1 MPCNGWSNAVGDIAK
16 RNGPID
22 IAVVGHTNAGKTS
35 LLRTLTR
42 QVHFGAVSD
51 RPGTTR
57 HVEAIDLDIG
67 GQTLVRY
74 FDTPGLE
81 DSVALQYHLKQMP
94 DTLTPP
100 QRVRALLD
108 GPEAR
113 GVFEQEAKVLRQ
125 MLAADAAIYVIDCR
139 EPLLPKYRSE
149 IEVLNTCARPIM
161 PVLNFVRS
169 EHSREPEWREVLA
182 AYGLHAAVQFDA
194 VAPFVGAERQLYEDL
209 SVLMRQHKATLQ
221 TVLHD
226 LDRQAEERRAA
237 SAQRVADTLISAAA
251 MRREISPETLADAR
265 AKEAFVQAF
274 RGELVESVRRCVHDL
289 LQMHGFQRDDATLDV
304 APWTSDRWA
313 SDLFNPETLAT
324 VGRLLGRGAAA
335 GAAVGFTLDLALAGM
350 SLGAAT
356 ALGAAIGGALSQGW
370 GQAPRMLRNK
380 FMGIEELT
388 LDNDV
393 LVVLADSL
401 VHLCQVLQARGHA
414 AQDTIEIRMAPSGSY
429 RQALLQLL
437 EPLAQARA
445 HPDWEHRKGQ
455 SRNHS
460 SRREALGREL
470 AREVDALLDVVPP
483 TGIEPVSSA

>member
-1 MPCNGWSNAVGDIAK
+1 MVEVK
-16 RNGPID
+16 RKGVID

-42 QVHFGAVSD
+42 RANFGEVSD

-57 HVEAIDLDIG
+57 HVEAIGLDVDG
-67 GQTLVRY
+67 RTVMRY

-94 DTLTPP
+94 EQLTPP
-100 QRVRALLD
+100 QRVAALLD
-108 GPEAR
+108 GPEAK

-125 MLAADAAIYVIDCR
+125 MLSADAAIYVIDCR

-149 IEVLNTCARPIM
+149 IEVLNACARPIM

-182 AYGLHAAVQFDA
+182 AYGLHAAILFDA

-209 SVLMRQHKATLQ
+209 SVLMRQHKGTLQ
-221 TVLHD
+221 AVLDD
-226 LDRQAEERRAA
+226 LDRQAAERRSA

-251 MRREISPETLADAR
+251 MRREIEPETLGDTQ
-265 AKEAFVQAF
+265 AKERFVAAF
-274 RGELVESVRRCVHDL
+274 RRELVEGVRKCVDDL
-289 LQMHGFQRDDATLDV
+289 LQMHGFAKDDAQLDV
-304 APWTSDRWA
+304 MPWTSGRWE
-313 SDLFNPETLAT
+313 SDLFNPETLAS
-324 VGRLLGRGAAA
+324 VGRLLGKGAAA

-356 ALGAAIGGALSQGW
+356 ALGAAIGGALGQGW
-370 GQAPRMLRNK
+370 GQAPRKLRNA
-380 FMGIEELT
+380 FMGVEELT

-393 LVVLADSL
+393 LIVLADSL

-414 AQDTIEIRMAPSGSY
+414 AQNTIEVRMAPAGEY
-429 RQALLQLL
+429 RKALLQLL
-437 EPLAQARA
+437 DPLAQARA
-445 HPDWEHRKGQ
+445 HPEWEHHAGSRRNQ
-455 SRNHS
+455 ST
-460 SRREALGREL
+460 RREALGREL
-470 AREVDALLDVVPP
+470 AGQVVNLLQVPAEGLRELP
-483 TGIEPVSSA
+483 G

>member
-1 MPCNGWSNAVGDIAK
+1 MTMGEVKKKGV
-16 RNGPID
+16 ID

-42 QVHFGAVSD
+42 KVNFGEVSD

-57 HVEAIDLDIG
+57 HVEAIDLDVDG
-67 GQTLVRY
+67 RTVMRY

-94 DTLTPP
+94 EQLTPP
-100 QRVRALLD
+100 QRVTALLD

-113 GVFEQEAKVLRQ
+113 GVFEQESKVLRQ
-125 MLAADAAIYVIDCR
+125 MLNADAAIYVIDCR
-139 EPLLPKYRSE
+139 EPVLPKYRSE
-149 IEVLNTCARPIM
+149 IEVLNACARPIM

-182 AYGLHAAVQFDA
+182 AYGLHAAVLFDA

-209 SVLMRQHKATLQ
+209 SVLMRQHKGTLQ
-221 TVLHD
+221 TVLDD
-226 LDRQAEERRAA
+226 LDRQAAERQSA

-251 MRREISPETLADAR
+251 MRRELEPDTLAQPQT
-265 AKEAFVQAF
+265 KERFVSEF
-274 RGELVESVRRCVHDL
+274 RGELVKNVHKCVDDL
-289 LQMHGFQRDDATLDV
+289 LQMHGFEKNDAQLDV
-304 APWTSDRWA
+304 MPWTSGRWE
-313 SDLFNPETLAT
+313 SDLFNPETLAS
-324 VGRLLGRGAAA
+324 VGRLLGKGAAA

-356 ALGAAIGGALSQGW
+356 ALGAAIGGALGQGW
-370 GQAPRMLRNK
+370 GQAPRKLRNS
-380 FMGIEELT
+380 FLGIEELT

-393 LVVLADSL
+393 LIVLADSL

-414 AQDTIEIRMAPSGSY
+414 AQDTIEVRLAPAGDY
-429 RQALLQLL
+429 RKALLQLL

-445 HPDWEHRKGQ
+445 HPEWEHHAGSR
-455 SRNHS
+455 RNHS
-460 SRREALGREL
+460 ARREALGREL
-470 AREVDALLDVVPP
+470 AGQVASLLDAPSDELHSL
-483 TGIEPVSSA
+483 TR

>member
-1 MPCNGWSNAVGDIAK
+1 MADTEKTSGS
-16 RNGPID
+16 ID

-42 QVHFGAVSD
+42 QARFGDVSE

-57 HVEAIDLDIG
+57 HVQAIGLDTA

-81 DSVALQYHLKQMP
+81 DAVALQHHLKQLP
-94 DTLTPP
+94 EALTPP
-100 QRVRALLD
+100 QRVRALIE

-113 GVFEQEAKVLRQ
+113 GVFEHEAKVLRQ

-139 EPLLPKYRSE
+139 EPLLPKHRSE

-169 EHSREPEWREVLA
+169 AHSREAEWRETLA
-182 AYGLHAAVQFDA
+182 AYGLHAAVLFDA

-209 SVLMRQHKATLQ
+209 SVLMRQHKTTLQ
-221 TVLHD
+221 TVLRD
-226 LDRQAEERRAA
+226 LERQSAERRAA

-251 MRREISPETLADAR
+251 MRREIAPETLADAR
-265 AKEAFVQAF
+265 AKAAFVQAF
-274 RGELVESVRRCVHDL
+274 RDELVASVRRCVHEL
-289 LQMHGFQRDDATLDV
+289 MQMHGFGPDDATLDV
-304 APWTSDRWA
+304 LPWTSERWA

-324 VGRLLGRGAAA
+324 VGRLLGKGAAA

-356 ALGAAIGGALSQGW
+356 ALGAAIGGAVSQGW

-380 FMGIEELT
+380 IMGVEELT
-388 LDNDV
+388 LDNGV
-393 LVVLADSL
+393 LLLLADNL
-401 VHLCQVLQARGHA
+401 LQLCQVLEARGHA
-414 AQDTIEIRMAPSGSY
+414 AQDTIALRMAPASAY
-429 RQALLQLL
+429 RQALLALL
-437 EPLAQARA
+437 EPLQQARA
-445 HPDWEHRKGQ
+445 HPTWEHQRGQ
-455 SRNHS
+455 ARDPSR
-460 SRREALGREL
+460 RREALGHTVAQQIHR
-470 AREVDALLDVVPP
+470 LLEAAPS
-483 TGIEPVSSA
+483 EPGDQRLTPDR

>member
-1 MPCNGWSNAVGDIAK
+1 VADAAK
-16 RNGPID
+16 PQAAID

-42 QVHFGAVSD
+42 QARFGEVAE

-57 HVEAIDLDIG
+57 HVQAIALDTD

-81 DSVALQYHLKQMP
+81 DSVALQHHLKQLP
-94 DTLTPP
+94 EALTPP

-139 EPLLPKYRSE
+139 ETLLPKHRSE

-169 EHSREPEWREVLA
+169 ANSREAEWREALA
-182 AYGLHAAVQFDA
+182 GYGLHAAVLFDA

-221 TVLHD
+221 TVLLD
-226 LDRQAEERRAA
+226 LERQTSERQAA

-251 MRREISPETLADAR
+251 MRRELAPATLADAR
-265 AKEAFVQAF
+265 AKAAFVQAF
-274 RGELVESVRRCVHDL
+274 RDELITNVRRCVHDL
-289 LQMHGFQRDDATLDV
+289 LQMHGFAPDDATLDV

-313 SDLFNPETLAT
+313 SDLFNPETLAH
-324 VGRLLGRGAAA
+324 VGRLLGKGAAA
-335 GAAVGFTLDLALAGM
+335 GAAVGLTLDLALAGL

-370 GQAPRMLRNK
+370 GQAPRMMRNK
-380 FMGIEELT
+380 LMGVEELT
-388 LDNDV
+388 LDNSV
-393 LVVLADSL
+393 LVLLADNL

-414 AQDTIEIRMAPSGSY
+414 ARDTIELRMAPSSSH

-437 EPLAQARA
+437 EPLQQARA
-445 HPDWEHRKGQ
+445 HPAWEQRAGEARDH
-455 SRNHS
+455 SRQ
-460 SRREALGREL
+460 REALGLALGQRLREL
-470 AREVDALLDVVPP
+470 LGSDEHQPAEA
-483 TGIEPVSSA
+483 G

>member
-1 MPCNGWSNAVGDIAK
+1 VADAAK
-16 RNGPID
+16 PQAAID

-42 QVHFGAVSD
+42 QARFGEVSD

-57 HVEAIDLDIG
+57 HVQAIELEVD

-81 DSVALQYHLKQMP
+81 DSVALQHHLKQQP
-94 DTLTPP
+94 EALTPP

-139 EPLLPKYRSE
+139 EPLLPKHRSE

-169 EHSREPEWREVLA
+169 ANSREAEWREALA
-182 AYGLHAAVQFDA
+182 GHGLHAAVLFDA

-209 SVLMRQHKATLQ
+209 SVLMRQHKLTLQ
-221 TVLHD
+221 TVLRD
-226 LDRQAEERRAA
+226 LEHQAVERRAA

-251 MRREISPETLADAR
+251 MRREIEPGTLADAR
-265 AKEAFVQAF
+265 AKAAFVQTF
-274 RGELVESVRRCVHDL
+274 RDELVANVRLCVHDL
-289 LQMHGFQRDDATLDV
+289 LQMHGFAPDDATLDV

-324 VGRLLGRGAAA
+324 VGRLLGKGAAA
-335 GAAVGFTLDLALAGM
+335 GAAVGLTLDLALAGL
-350 SLGAAT
+350 SLGAGT

-380 FMGIEELT
+380 LMGVEELT
-388 LDNDV
+388 LDNSV
-393 LVVLADSL
+393 LVLLADNL
-401 VHLCQVLQARGHA
+401 VHLCQVLQTRGHA
-414 AQDTIEIRMAPSGSY
+414 AQDTIELRMAPSGSY
-429 RQALLQLL
+429 RQAMLQLL
-437 EPLAQARA
+437 EPLQQARA
-445 HPDWEHRKGQ
+445 HPEWEQRAGQ
-455 SRNHS
+455 ARDH
-460 SRREALGREL
+460 SRRREELGHAI
-470 AREVDALLDVVPP
+470 ARKLNALLDTAPAAPGDGGLTTLQTVRP
-483 TGIEPVSSA
+483 

>member
-1 MPCNGWSNAVGDIAK
+1 VADNKPSGT
-16 RNGPID
+16 ID

-42 QVHFGAVSD
+42 QARFGDVSE

-57 HVEAIDLDIG
+57 HVQAIGLDTG
-67 GQTLVRY
+67 GQMLVRY

-81 DSVALQYHLKQMP
+81 DSVALQHHLKQMP
-94 DTLTPP
+94 EALTPP
-100 QRVRALLD
+100 QRVRALIE

-139 EPLLPKYRSE
+139 EPLLPKHRSE
-149 IEVLNTCARPIM
+149 IEVLNTCALPIM

-169 EHSREPEWREVLA
+169 ASSREAEWREMLA
-182 AYGLHAAVQFDA
+182 AYGLHAAVLFDA

-221 TVLHD
+221 TVLRD
-226 LDRQAEERRAA
+226 LERQTDERRAA
-237 SAQRVADTLISAAA
+237 SAQLVADTLISAAA
-251 MRREISPETLADAR
+251 MRREIAPETLDDAR
-265 AKEAFVQAF
+265 AKAAFVQAF
-274 RGELVESVRRCVHDL
+274 RDELVASVRRCVHEL
-289 LQMHGFQRDDATLDV
+289 LQMHGFGPDDATLDV
-304 APWTSDRWA
+304 LPWTSERWA

-324 VGRLLGRGAAA
+324 VGRLLGKGAAA
-335 GAAVGFTLDLALAGM
+335 GAAVGLTLDLALAGM

-380 FMGIEELT
+380 IMGVEELT
-388 LDNDV
+388 LDNSALV
-393 LVVLADSL
+393 LLADNL
-401 VHLCQVLQARGHA
+401 LQLCQVLAARGHA
-414 AQDTIEIRMAPSGSY
+414 AQDTIELRFAKTSSY
-429 RQALLQLL
+429 RQGLMSLA
-437 EPLAQARA
+437 EPLSRARS
-445 HPDWEHRKGQ
+445 HPDWEHRTGHG
-455 SRNHS
+455 RS
-460 SRREALGREL
+460 SSPHREALGRQL
-470 AREVDALLDVVPP
+470 AQLVGTLLDVVPP

>member
-1 MPCNGWSNAVGDIAK
+1 VADAAK
-16 RNGPID
+16 PQAAID

-42 QVHFGAVSD
+42 QARFGEVAE

-57 HVEAIDLDIG
+57 HVQAIALDTD

-81 DSVALQYHLKQMP
+81 DSVALQHHLKQLP
-94 DTLTPP
+94 EALSPP

-108 GPEAR
+108 GPEAC

-139 EPLLPKYRSE
+139 EPLLPKHRSE

-169 EHSREPEWREVLA
+169 ANSREAEWREALA
-182 AYGLHAAVQFDA
+182 GHGLHAAVLFDA

-209 SVLMRQHKATLQ
+209 SVLMRQHKTTLQ
-221 TVLHD
+221 TVLRD
-226 LDRQAEERRAA
+226 LERQAAERRAA

-251 MRREISPETLADAR
+251 MRREVAPEILADAR
-265 AKEAFVQAF
+265 AKEAFVKAF
-274 RGELVESVRRCVHDL
+274 RGELIDSVRHCVHDL
-289 LQMHGFQRDDATLDV
+289 LQMHGFDRDDATLDV

-380 FMGIEELT
+380 VMGIEELT
-388 LDNDV
+388 LDNSV
-393 LVVLADSL
+393 LVLLADNL
-401 VHLCQVLQARGHA
+401 THLCQVLEARGHA
-414 AQDTIEIRMAPSGSY
+414 AQDTIELRMAPSSAY

-437 EPLAQARA
+437 EPLQQARA
-445 HPDWEHRKGQ
+445 HPDWEHRPGQ
-455 SRNHS
+455 ARDH
-460 SRREALGREL
+460 SRR
-470 AREVDALLDVVPP
+470 REVLGQTLSARVQDVLASA
-483 TGIEPVSSA
+483 EPSGQPL

>member
-1 MPCNGWSNAVGDIAK
+1 MADRKKTG
-16 RNGPID
+16 GPID

-42 QVHFGAVSD
+42 QARFGQVSD

-57 HVEAIDLDIG
+57 HVEAIDLDID
-67 GQTLVRY
+67 GQTLLRY

-94 DTLTPP
+94 EALTPP

-125 MLAADAAIYVIDCR
+125 MLASDAAIYVIDCR

-182 AYGLHAAVQFDA
+182 AYGLHAAVLFDA

-221 TVLHD
+221 TVLAD
-226 LDRQAEERRAA
+226 LDRQAAERRAA
-237 SAQRVADTLISAAA
+237 CAQRVADTLISAAA
-251 MRREISPETLADAR
+251 MRREVSPETLADAR
-265 AKEAFVQAF
+265 EKEALVKAF
-274 RGELVESVRRCVHDL
+274 RAELVDNVRRCVHDL
-289 LQMHGFQRDDATLDV
+289 LQMHGFERDDASLEV
-304 APWTSDRWA
+304 LPWTSDRWA

-356 ALGAAIGGALSQGW
+356 ALGAAIGGAVSQGW

-388 LDNDV
+388 LDNGV
-393 LVVLADSL
+393 LVLLADKL
-401 VHLCQVLQARGHA
+401 THLCQVLQARGHA
-414 AQDTIEIRMAPSGSY
+414 AQDPIELRLAPSSAY
-429 RQALLQLL
+429 RKALLQLL
-437 EPLAQARA
+437 EPLQQARA
-445 HPDWEHRKGQ
+445 HPEWEHRSGQ

-460 SRREALGREL
+460 RRREALGTAL
-470 AREVDALLDVVPP
+470 AHQVNAFLDAD
-483 TGIEPVSSA
+483 TQAE

>member
-1 MPCNGWSNAVGDIAK
+1 VAERKKAGD
-16 RNGPID
+16 PIN

-42 QVHFGAVSD
+42 QVRFGQVSD

-57 HVEAIDLDIG
+57 HVEAIDLEIG
-67 GQTLVRY
+67 GQTLLRY

-94 DTLTPP
+94 EALTPP
-100 QRVRALLD
+100 DRVRALLD

-125 MLAADAAIYVIDCR
+125 MLASDAAIYVIDCR

-182 AYGLHAAVQFDA
+182 AYGLHAAVLFDA

-209 SVLMRQHKATLQ
+209 SVLMRQRKATLQ
-221 TVLHD
+221 TVLLD
-226 LDRQAEERRAA
+226 LDRQASERRAA
-237 SAQRVADTLISAAA
+237 CAQCVADTLISAAA
-251 MRREISPETLADAR
+251 MRREVPPDTLADPR
-265 AKEAFVQAF
+265 AKEALVATF
-274 RGELVESVRRCVHDL
+274 RGDLINSVRRCVYDL
-289 LQMHGFQRDDATLDV
+289 LQMHGFERDDASVEVL
-304 APWTSDRWA
+304 PWTEDRWA

-324 VGRLLGRGAAA
+324 VGRLLGKGAAA

-380 FMGIEELT
+380 VMGIEELT
-388 LDNDV
+388 LDNSV
-393 LVVLADSL
+393 LLLLADHLSQ
-401 VHLCQVLQARGHA
+401 LCQVLQARGHA
-414 AQDTIEIRMAPSGSY
+414 AQDTIELRLAPASSY

-437 EPLAQARA
+437 KPLQQARA
-445 HPDWEHRKGQ
+445 HPAWEHRSGQ
-455 SRNHS
+455 PRDHSR
-460 SRREALGREL
+460 RREALGQTL
-470 AREVDALLDVVPP
+470 SARVLDLL
-483 TGIEPVSSA
+483 VSA

>member
-1 MPCNGWSNAVGDIAK
+1 MADRKKTG
-16 RNGPID
+16 GPID

-42 QVHFGAVSD
+42 QARFGQVSD

-57 HVEAIDLDIG
+57 HVEAIDLDID
-67 GQTLVRY
+67 GQTLLRY

-94 DTLTPP
+94 EALTPP

-125 MLAADAAIYVIDCR
+125 MLASDAAIYVIDCR

-182 AYGLHAAVQFDA
+182 AYGLHAAVLFDA

-221 TVLHD
+221 TVLAD
-226 LDRQAEERRAA
+226 LDRQAAERRAA
-237 SAQRVADTLISAAA
+237 CAQRVADTLISAAA
-251 MRREISPETLADAR
+251 MRREVSPETLADAR
-265 AKEAFVQAF
+265 AKEALVKAF
-274 RGELVESVRRCVHDL
+274 RAELVDNVRRCVHDL
-289 LQMHGFQRDDATLDV
+289 LQMHGFERDDASLEV
-304 APWTSDRWA
+304 LPWTSDRWA

-356 ALGAAIGGALSQGW
+356 ALGAAIGGAVSQGW

-388 LDNDV
+388 LDNGV
-393 LVVLADSL
+393 LVLLADKL
-401 VHLCQVLQARGHA
+401 THLCQVLQARGHA
-414 AQDTIEIRMAPSGSY
+414 AQDPIELRLAPSSAY
-429 RQALLQLL
+429 RKALLQLL
-437 EPLAQARA
+437 EPLQQARA
-445 HPDWEHRKGQ
+445 HPEWEHRSGQ

-460 SRREALGREL
+460 RRREALGTAL
-470 AREVDALLDVVPP
+470 AHQVNAFLDAD
-483 TGIEPVSSA
+483 TQAE

>member
-1 MPCNGWSNAVGDIAK
+1 MVDRKKTG
-16 RNGPID
+16 GPID

-42 QVHFGAVSD
+42 QARFGQVSD

-57 HVEAIDLDIG
+57 HVEAIDLDID
-67 GQTLVRY
+67 GQTLLRY

-94 DTLTPP
+94 EALTPP

-125 MLAADAAIYVIDCR
+125 MLASDAAIYVIDCR

-182 AYGLHAAVQFDA
+182 AYGLHAAVLFDA

-221 TVLHD
+221 TVLLD
-226 LDRQAEERRAA
+226 LDRQAAERRAA
-237 SAQRVADTLISAAA
+237 CAQRVADTLISAAA
-251 MRREISPETLADAR
+251 MRREVSPEILADAR
-265 AKEAFVQAF
+265 AKEALVKAF
-274 RGELVESVRRCVHDL
+274 RAELVDNVRRCVHDL
-289 LQMHGFQRDDATLDV
+289 LQMHGFERDDASLEV
-304 APWTSDRWA
+304 LPWTSDRWA

-356 ALGAAIGGALSQGW
+356 ALGAAIGGAVSQGW

-388 LDNDV
+388 LDNGV
-393 LVVLADSL
+393 LVLLADKL
-401 VHLCQVLQARGHA
+401 THLCQVLQARGHA
-414 AQDTIEIRMAPSGSY
+414 AQDTIELRLAPSSAY
-429 RQALLQLL
+429 RKALLQLL
-437 EPLAQARA
+437 EPLQQARA
-445 HPDWEHRKGQ
+445 HPEWEHRSGQ

-460 SRREALGREL
+460 RRREALGTAL
-470 AREVDALLDVVPP
+470 AHQVNAFLDADPQA
-483 TGIEPVSSA
+483 E

>member
-1 MPCNGWSNAVGDIAK
+1 MVEVK
-16 RNGPID
+16 RKGVID

-42 QVHFGAVSD
+42 RANFGEVSD

-57 HVEAIDLDIG
+57 HVEAIGLDVDG
-67 GQTLVRY
+67 RTVMRY

-94 DTLTPP
+94 EQLTPP
-100 QRVRALLD
+100 QRVAALLD
-108 GPEAR
+108 GPEAK

-125 MLAADAAIYVIDCR
+125 MLSADAAIYVIDCR

-149 IEVLNTCARPIM
+149 IEVLNACARPIM

-169 EHSREPEWREVLA
+169 EHSRETEWREVLA
-182 AYGLHAAVQFDA
+182 AYGLHAAILFDA

-209 SVLMRQHKATLQ
+209 SVLMRQHKGTLQ
-221 TVLHD
+221 AVLDD
-226 LDRQAEERRAA
+226 LDRQAAERRSA

-251 MRREISPETLADAR
+251 MRREIEPETLGDTQ
-265 AKEAFVQAF
+265 AKERFVAAF
-274 RGELVESVRRCVHDL
+274 RRELVEGVRKCVDDL
-289 LQMHGFQRDDATLDV
+289 LQMHGFAKDDAQLDV
-304 APWTSDRWA
+304 VPWTSGRWE
-313 SDLFNPETLAT
+313 SDLFNPETLAS
-324 VGRLLGRGAAA
+324 VGRLLGKGAAA

-356 ALGAAIGGALSQGW
+356 ALGAAIGGALGQGW
-370 GQAPRMLRNK
+370 GQAPRKLRNA
-380 FMGIEELT
+380 FMGVEELT

-393 LVVLADSL
+393 LIVLADSL

-414 AQDTIEIRMAPSGSY
+414 AQNTIEVRMAPSGDY
-429 RQALLQLL
+429 RKALLQLL

-445 HPDWEHRKGQ
+445 HPEWEHHAGSR
-455 SRNHS
+455 RNHS
-460 SRREALGREL
+460 TRREALGREL
-470 AREVDALLDVVPP
+470 AVLVVGLMEAPAEGVRSLP
-483 TGIEPVSSA
+483 A